1 MAGDSLK
8 VVAEEFEGRGDL
20 VNATVKAGGV
30 KFFSGPKGQVE
41 DV

>member
-1 MAGDSLK
+1 MAGDFLK
-8 VVAEEFEGRGDL
+8 VVAEKFEGRGDF

-30 KFFSGPKGQVE
+30 KFFFRTEGQVE

>member
-8 VVAEEFEGRGDL
+8 VIAKEFEGRGDL
-20 VNATVKAGGV
+20 VNATVKAGGIEFV
-30 KFFSGPKGQVE
+30 GTEGQVE